1 MIIGD
6 IGNIIKT
13 RRKELAITQSDLAE
27 LADVTK
33 RTVVKLEN
41 GEGNP
46 TLFVLNKILNV
57 IGMDVKVE
65 VIKNY

>member
-6 IGNIIKT
+6 IGNIIKS